1 MPRVLRPA
9 AAFGLVVIAVAI
21 AVLVLGRFVL
31 VPMLARSHTLVDA
44 NLARAL
50 AGPIHLR
57 LAEIGLAATLVAFV
71 VLPKWTRSR
80 LAAALALALVAAG
93 AAWRAWLLPQLY
105 AAWSKVDLV
114 AARPLDRLR
123 AAEALD
129 QWDQAVTLAM
139 VLSMIAMAYVA
150 MRGEAPEPRPAA
162 APRPQTVSG
171 TIVSGEPIT
180 S

>member
-1 MPRVLRPA
+1 MSRALRPA

-21 AVLVLGRFVL
+21 AALVLGRFVL

-57 LAEIGLAATLVAFV
+57 LAEIGLGATLLAFV
-71 VLPKWTRSR
+71 VLPRWTRSR
-80 LAAALALALVAAG
+80 LAAALALVLVAAG

-123 AAEALD
+123 AAEDLD
-129 QWDQAVTLAM
+129 QWDQAATLAM
-139 VLSMIAMAYVA
+139 VLLMIAMAYVA
-150 MRGEAPEPRPAA
+150 LRGDAPEPKVVP
-162 APRPQTVSG
+162 APRPEPTSG
-171 TIVSGEPIT
+171 TIVSGEPVT